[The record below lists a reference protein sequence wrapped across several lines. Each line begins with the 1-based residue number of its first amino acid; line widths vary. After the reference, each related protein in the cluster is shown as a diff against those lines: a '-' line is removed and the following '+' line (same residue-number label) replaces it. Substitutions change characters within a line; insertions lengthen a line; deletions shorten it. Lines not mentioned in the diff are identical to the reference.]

1 MKIYEASQNLTII
14 SSDALE
20 CKRAVKWI
28 CDYICY
34 QCSRPPPAHSKDLHS
49 TIVAAFQCTAA
60 WLMQHPYLLQDKDCL
75 QTVLE
80 VVELGIS
87 GTKSQTKGGDI
98 PKFKDEKELKPAS
111 MRVRDAA
118 ENLLTIILEQ
128 VGYFPSECGPESIS
142 SLLDE
147 VALMKHCNSMAPA
160 TSSSEQAIAKFKYF
174 VTENSTILA
183 LLEEP
188 LGNDQDPQ
196 PTVTCTYFWV
206 FIQKHFIISV
216 SSDQYSFEARSDDM
230 PGPCNCGTCRAASP
244 ASSITPS
251 TPADPFR

>member
-1 MKIYEASQNLTII
+1 
-14 SSDALE
+14 
-20 CKRAVKWI
+20 
-28 CDYICY
+28 
-34 QCSRPPPAHSKDLHS
+34 
-49 TIVAAFQCTAA
+49 
-60 WLMQHPYLLQDKDCL
+60 MQHPYLLQDKDCL

-87 GTKSQTKGGDI
+87 GTKSVGKSGDI

-118 ENLLTIILEQ
+118 ESLLTIILEQ

-147 VALMKHCNSMAPA
+147 VALMKHCNSMPDGSAGSGGG
-160 TSSSEQAIAKFKYF
+160 SSITTEQAIAKFKYF

-188 LGNDQDPQ
+188 LGNAEDPQ
-196 PTVTCTYFWV
+196 PTVTREFTKFALD
-206 FIQKHFIISV
+206 FDGKIKSFLPSLSKRSTTDLEQKCK
-216 SSDQYSFEARSDDM
+216 D
-230 PGPCNCGTCRAASP
+230 TL
-244 ASSITPS
+244 
-251 TPADPFR
+251 

>member
-1 MKIYEASQNLTII
+1 MPLNEYLFTRRI
-14 SSDALE
+14 SDALE

-49 TIVAAFQCTAA
+49 TIVAAFQCASA

-75 QTVLE
+75 TTVLE

-87 GTKSQTKGGDI
+87 GTKSAGKPGEPIKLKED
-98 PKFKDEKELKPAS
+98 KELKPVS

-118 ENLLTIILEQ
+118 EVLLSIILEQ
-128 VGYFPSECGPESIS
+128 VGYFPSECGPQSSS

-147 VALMKHCNSMAPA
+147 LSLYKYCDSNPSEHVTH
-160 TSSSEQAIAKFKYF
+160 EQAVQKFKYF
-174 VTENSTILA
+174 VTESSTIIA

-196 PTVTCTYFWV
+196 PTVTRTICS
-206 FIQKHFIISV
+206 H
-216 SSDQYSFEARSDDM
+216 
-230 PGPCNCGTCRAASP
+230 
-244 ASSITPS
+244 
-251 TPADPFR
+251 